1 MSFLKKMLIAIWRI
15 WFYTIFMLTIIIA
28 LPLLIITTSKES
40 FYPAFF
46 KIAKSW
52 ARMILFLMG
61 FRVKLNKKL
70 KLDKK
75 QSYIFIANHTSIID
89 IMLMLSIVP
98 NPFVFIGKAELAK
111 YPIFGYFYRRTNI
124 LVDRSSMK
132 SRKKAFEDAQNK
144 IKMGRSICI
153 FPEGMVPDD
162 ESVVLAPFKNG
173 AFNIAIDHHVSIVP
187 MVFLDCKKRFSYT
200 FFSGKPGKL
209 RVKILP
215 FIKTTN
221 LEHKDKKIL
230 KEKSYDMIYKELI

>member
-1 MSFLKKMLIAIWRI
+1 MTFLKKILITLWRI
-15 WFYTIFMLTIIIA
+15 WFYILFMSTILIA
-28 LPLLIITTSKES
+28 LPILLVTTAKES

-46 KIAKSW
+46 KVAKTW
-52 ARMILFLMG
+52 ARIILFLMG
-61 FRVKLNKKL
+61 FRAKLNKKL
-70 KLDKK
+70 VLDKN

-89 IMLMLSIVP
+89 ILLMLCIVP

-111 YPIFGYFYRRTNI
+111 YPIFGYFYKRTNI
-124 LVDRSSMK
+124 LVDRTSMK
-132 SRKKAFEDAQNK
+132 SRKNAFEDAQKK

-162 ESVVLAPFKNG
+162 ESIVLAPFKKG
-173 AFNIAIDHHVSIVP
+173 AFNIAIDHQVPIVP
-187 MVFLDCKKRFSYT
+187 MVFLDCKKCFSYT

-221 LEHKDKKIL
+221 LEQKDKKIL
-230 KEKSYDMIYKELI
+230 KEKSYDIIYNELV